1 MRTVPVPL
9 TDRHDL
15 SYDILI
21 EPGLFEKTPSILAE
35 MFSGRAVALIADS
48 NVGNLYGRDLSTV
61 LRGSKFRLVESI
73 QFPAG
78 EASKCRKVKEELED
92 RMFTAGMGRDS
103 LVVAL
108 GGGVTGD
115 LAGYVA
121 ATFNRGVPLVQ
132 VPTSL
137 LAMADSSVGGKTGID
152 VPWGKNLLGA
162 FHQPALVLIDPR
174 VLNTLPERELKS
186 GMAEVVK
193 HGVIRDADLFG
204 YIEDNLD
211 KILGCDEETMT
222 ELVAR
227 NCLIKADVVS
237 RDERES
243 NLRQIL
249 NFGHTLGH
257 AVEAFTRFGWLHGE
271 ALACGMAVEA
281 ELAVRLEL
289 MAAGD
294 RDRITALLRRLGLP
308 VGLGAL
314 DVSAG
319 KLLELTRLDKK
330 ARGGR
335 ARYALA
341 AGVGGMA
348 ANADGSYGI
357 DVDED
362 LAVQVLIDAGA
373 QA

>member
-9 TDRHDL
+9 TDRPDL

-21 EPGLFEKTPSILAE
+21 EPGLLEKTPSILAE

-61 LRGSKFRLVESI
+61 LRGYKFRLVESI

-137 LAMADSSVGGKTGID
+137 LAMADSSIGGKTGID

-174 VLNTLPERELKS
+174 ILNTLPERELRS

-193 HGVIRDADLFG
+193 HGVIRDAELFG
-204 YIEDNLD
+204 YNEDNLD

-237 RDERES
+237 RDEREN

-257 AVEAFTRFGWLHGE
+257 AVEAFTGFGWLHGE
-271 ALACGMAVEA
+271 AVACAMAVEA
-281 ELAVRLEL
+281 ELAVRLGL

-294 RDRITALLRRLGLP
+294 RDRISGLLRRLGLP

-341 AGVGGMA
+341 AGIGRMA
-348 ANADGSYGI
+348 ANADGGYGI

-362 LAVQVLIDAGA
+362 LVVQVLIDAGA